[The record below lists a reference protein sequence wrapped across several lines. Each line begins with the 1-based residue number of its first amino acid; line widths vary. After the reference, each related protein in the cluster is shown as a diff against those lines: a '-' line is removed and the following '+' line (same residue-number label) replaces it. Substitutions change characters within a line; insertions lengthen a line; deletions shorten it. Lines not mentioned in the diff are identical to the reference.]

1 MVLENNEILGVR
13 RRNNANF
20 SMIVFLILTP
30 RTKGDKQVEKQVLQK
45 HEFCFQYGKSKL
57 SLQSESL

>member
-1 MVLENNEILGVR
+1 MPSFLKKI
-13 RRNNANF
+13 F
-20 SMIVFLILTP
+20 FLILTP
-30 RTKGDKQVEKQVLQK
+30 RTKWDKQVEKQVLKK